1 MDKLNKALNDMYNIS
16 KIPFKLNSE
25 VRDIYMSPD
34 FVANKTDAF
43 KEFDINKERYTISV
57 AKQDERILPMLTY
70 CIKNKIYKV
79 NNEKN
84 KTIINLLEGN
94 AVEEDEL
101 AINYPYLT
109 KKFSMIIICMDNN
122 IEDAN
127 ELIKSVYEDQNITTV
142 IYDDKLIILG
152 DLTQIEDHAVSIRE
166 SLADSISNKVKIC
179 YCYIHKYSEISV
191 QYNNF
196 MKKISLLLKYNVNK
210 DIIGER
216 DLIFEEI
223 VDSIDPSKKNEL
235 IKEFNKGFTK
245 LDNEMIKTIEVFF
258 NCGLNLS
265 EGAKELFIHRNTLIY
280 RLDKVEKVTGV
291 DIRDFNK
298 ATLFKILF
306 TLWKEDK
313 KMK

>member
-1 MDKLNKALNDMYNIS
+1 MNKLNKALNDMYNIS
-16 KIPFKLNSE
+16 KIPFKLNNE
-25 VRDIYMSPD
+25 VRDIYISPD
-34 FVANKTDAF
+34 FVTNETDAF
-43 KEFDINKERYTISV
+43 EEFDINKERYTISV
-57 AKQDERILPMLTY
+57 AKQDKRILPMLTY
-70 CIKNKIYKV
+70 FVRSKIYKV

-84 KTIINLLEGN
+84 ETIIKLLEGN
-94 AVEEDEL
+94 AVEENEV

-109 KKFSMIIICMDNN
+109 KKFSMIIICMEDN

-127 ELIKSVYEDQNITTV
+127 ELIKNVYEDQNIVTV
-142 IYDDKLIILG
+142 IYDNKLVILG
-152 DLTQIEDHAVSIRE
+152 ELTQIEEHAISIRE
-166 SLADSISNKVKIC
+166 SLAESISNKVKIC
-179 YCYIHKYSEISV
+179 YCYIHKYSEISF
-191 QYNNF
+191 QYNSF

-216 DLIFEEI
+216 DLVFEEI
-223 VDSIDPSKKNEL
+223 VDNINQNKKNEL

-245 LDNEMIKTIEVFF
+245 LDNEMVKTIEVFF